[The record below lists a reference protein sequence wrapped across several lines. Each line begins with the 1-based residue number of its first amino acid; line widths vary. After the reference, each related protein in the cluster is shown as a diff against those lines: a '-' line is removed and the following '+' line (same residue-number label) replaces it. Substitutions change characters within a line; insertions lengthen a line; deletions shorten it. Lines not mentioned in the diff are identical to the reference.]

1 MLLSV
6 TETFIGLI
14 LLNISLNSL
23 KKSAIRKWRQ
33 GFTVVLITGFIIM
46 VYGLLSMV
54 IEMPLLI
61 NNLLFFTAVSS
72 MTFSVFLISR
82 MQGLNA

>member
-1 MLLSV
+1 MLLSI

-14 LLNISLNSL
+14 LLNVGLNSL

>member
-33 GFTVVLITGFIIM
+33 GFTVTLVTGCIIM
-46 VYGLLSMV
+46 LHGIISLVV
-54 IEMPLLI
+54 DMPMLI
-61 NNLLFFTAVSS
+61 NNILFFMAVSS
-72 MTFSVFLISR
+72 MTFSVFLISK

>member
-6 TETFIGLI
+6 TETFVGLI

-33 GFTVVLITGFIIM
+33 GFSVTLITGFLIM
-46 VYGLLSMV
+46 IHGLLSIV
-54 IEMPLLI
+54 IEMPEFI
-61 NNLLFFTAVSS
+61 NNVLFFIAFSS
-72 MTFSVFLISR
+72 MTFSVFLISK

>member
-1 MLLSV
+1 MLLSI

-14 LLNISLNSL
+14 LLNIGLNSL
-23 KKSAIRKWRQ
+23 KKSVIRSWRQ
-33 GFTVVLITGFIIM
+33 GFTVTLVTGVIIM
-46 VYGLLSMV
+46 IYGLISLV
-54 IEMPLLI
+54 IEMPVLI
-61 NNLLFFTAVSS
+61 NNILFFLAISS

>member
-1 MLLSV
+1 MLLSI
-6 TETFIGLI
+6 TETFMGLI

-33 GFTVVLITGFIIM
+33 GFTITLVTGFIIM
-46 VYGLLSMV
+46 LHGLMSIM
-54 IEMPLLI
+54 IDMPLFI
-61 NNLLFFTAVSS
+61 NNILFFMAVSS
-72 MTFSVFLISR
+72 MTFSVFLISK

>member
-1 MLLSV
+1 MLLSI
-6 TETFIGLI
+6 TETFMGLI

-33 GFTVVLITGFIIM
+33 GFTVTLVTGFIIM
-46 VYGLLSMV
+46 LHGLMSLV

-61 NNLLFFTAVSS
+61 NNILFFMAVSS
-72 MTFSVFLISR
+72 MTFSVFLISK

>member
-1 MLLSV
+1 MLLSI
-6 TETFIGLI
+6 TETFMGLI

-33 GFTVVLITGFIIM
+33 GFTVTLILGFIIM
-46 VYGLLSMV
+46 IHGLMSIIIDIPM
-54 IEMPLLI
+54 LI
-61 NNLLFFTAVSS
+61 NNILFFITISS
-72 MTFSVFLISR
+72 MTFSIFLISK

>member
-33 GFTVVLITGFIIM
+33 GFTVTLVTGGIIM
-46 VYGLLSMV
+46 LHGIISLIVD
-54 IEMPLLI
+54 MPMLI
-61 NNLLFFTAVSS
+61 NNILFFMAVSS
-72 MTFSVFLISR
+72 MTFSVFLISK